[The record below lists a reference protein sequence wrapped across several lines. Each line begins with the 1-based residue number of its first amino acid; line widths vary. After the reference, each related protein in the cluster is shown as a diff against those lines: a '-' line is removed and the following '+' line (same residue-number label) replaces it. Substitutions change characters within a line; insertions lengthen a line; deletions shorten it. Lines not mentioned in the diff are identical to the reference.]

1 MASALW
7 RPLTAW
13 RVAAWTLGL
22 WPAALLGY
30 ALLNAGLGPN
40 PVEYLEHSTGL
51 WSLRILLACL
61 AMTPLRKLIKRPEP
75 IQIRRLLG
83 LWAYLWICVHFSIYL
98 TFDLEWSF
106 GKLGTDLIKR
116 TYITLGFAAWL
127 LLLPLAVTSTR
138 GWQRRLKRRWLLI
151 HKLIYPAGLLGGV
164 HFFWLV
170 KSDIREPLLY
180 LGIYAVLMAARLWKR
195 SPIISAPGTATVK

>member
-1 MASALW
+1 MLQSLW

-13 RVAAWTLGL
+13 RLAAWSLGL
-22 WPAALLGY
+22 LPAALL
-30 ALLNAGLGPN
+30 AQAVLSANLGPN
-40 PVEYLEHSTGL
+40 PVETLEHETGL
-51 WSLRILLACL
+51 WSLRILLVCL
-61 AMTPLRKLIKRPEP
+61 TMTPLRRLIGRPEP
-75 IQIRRLLG
+75 LQVRRLLG
-83 LWAYLWICVHFSIYL
+83 LWAYFWVCAHFVVYL

-106 GKLGTDLIKR
+106 GKLGADLIKR

-151 HKLIYPAGLLGGV
+151 HKLIYPAALLAGV

-180 LGIYAVLMAARLWKR
+180 LGIYAALMAARLWR
-195 SPIISAPGTATVK
+195 GRRVTTA